1 MSGSRAIM
9 LSLSVRDADVVR
21 RELEK
26 MGTAGEAALKRLDDA
41 AKRTAE
47 RGGLGAVATTA
58 SEVSRSLE
66 GMAGRLG
73 PLGAGLSALGTGGA
87 AAAAGIAA
95 IGVAAVA
102 AVRAGDELAQT
113 LARISNATG
122 GLQSAV
128 AVYDQL
134 YRLSLQTGVAVTE
147 SAAAFTRFS
156 VAASEIGA
164 TSGQVM
170 QLVRGLQQAGVVSGS
185 TLQETAA
192 ATMQLGQA
200 LASGVL
206 QGDEL
211 RSLLENMPVLA
222 QSLARELG
230 VGVGELRKLGAEGE
244 LTASRVMPALLR
256 ATEQIREQFEAMPPS
271 LARGFSAVSTATGRF
286 LGELDQALGTSRA
299 IAERLVGAANLIDRV
314 RRSAGLGSPE
324 ERAASTADA
333 AQGRVAQVRAD
344 VARLQGQLDG
354 AEIDGVRTALPS
366 GARSQIERQLADR
379 REQLERE
386 EAALRAALEERN
398 RIAREADEARQAEEH
413 SAGQRRVEGERRRN
427 GEQTRE
433 LEESLDKRARAE
445 REYREAIERINRAR
459 AIGEGA
465 GGISEDRAREL
476 TREATARRDQAS
488 GAAAAAQEAERES
501 QRISDMVERAVERA
515 AQEEDRARQRRET
528 EERRELEQRQREN
541 ERTTDSITRYLA
553 DGFADAFRETGGG
566 FRALLQSMQQLAI
579 NTPIRLAVE
588 AVARPLV
595 SSVVSDISGA
605 GGMSSLLGLSGIGS
619 SISGALGLGGAG
631 FSLSGLLATPIAAG
645 ASGLSVG
652 GLGGAGGLAAL
663 EASGIGAAA
672 APGMT
677 TLGGALGG
685 IGGGFMIGSTI
696 GGMMARTGA
705 QRTNANIGAGLGAG
719 IGFMVGG
726 PIGGL
731 IGGALGGAG
740 GSLFGPSREN
750 RFFNVGVAA
759 NDDGT
764 LGITSAGGKRSDQEL
779 AALRQQTEQQL
790 AALNAQMAA
799 LGLRAAG
806 SVNLGSNVT
815 GANQIG
821 SLAEVTTQL
830 RLMAND
836 ARIQG
841 AIDRAGGTFT
851 GQLGAAQTAGAFIEQ
866 LDAFTQAV
874 RDAEDP
880 LGAIRRQ
887 FDAVRETAEK
897 LGFGLDE
904 VNQAQERAIREAT
917 ARLTAPLIGS
927 LNSLADYALRLRVAN
942 DNTGNPLSRLS
953 AAEQDFERTLAAARG
968 GDASAIGR
976 FQQTAET
983 FRGLSREVF
992 GTGQGFANA
1001 EGRIIEALT
1010 EIGSLGSDALTASVL
1025 ATETRN
1031 QTDTL
1036 VGALTRLQDELK
1048 ALRREVQ
1055 QGANNPLT
1063 ARAA

>member
-21 RELEK
+21 RELER

-41 AKRTAE
+41 ARRTAE

-58 SEVSRSLE
+58 GEVSRSLE

-73 PLGAGLSALGTGGA
+73 PLGAGLSALGAGGL

-95 IGVAAVA
+95 IGTAAVA
-102 AVRAGDELAQT
+102 AVRAGDELTQT
-113 LARISNATG
+113 LSRLASATG
-122 GLQSAV
+122 SAQAAV

-134 YRLSLQTGVAVTE
+134 YRLSLQTGQAVGDT
-147 SAAAFTRFS
+147 AAAFGRFAIATRE
-156 VAASEIGA
+156 VGA
-164 TSGQVM
+164 TNEQA
-170 QLVRGLQQAGVVSGS
+170 LALTRTLQQAAIVAGASG
-185 TLQETAA
+185 QEAA
-192 ATMQLGQA
+192 SAALQLGQA

-211 RSLLENMPVLA
+211 RSLLEAMPNLA
-222 QSLARELG
+222 QALARELG
-230 VGVGELRKLGAEGE
+230 VSVGELRRLGAEGQ
-244 LTASRVMPALLR
+244 LTADRVMPAILR
-256 ATEQIREQFEAMPPS
+256 AGEQIREQFEQMPPS
-271 LARGFSAVSTATGRF
+271 LARGFSAVSTATSRF

-299 IAERLVGAANLIDRV
+299 IAERLVGAAGLIDRL
-314 RRSAGLGSPE
+314 RRSAGFGSAE
-324 ERAASTADA
+324 DRATQAADT
-333 AQGRVAQVRAD
+333 AQGRVDRLRAEIANPRGFGPGED
-344 VARLQGQLDG
+344 TSEHVARL
-354 AEIDGVRTALPS
+354 
-366 GARSQIERQLADR
+366 R
-379 REQLERE
+379 RQLERE
-386 EAALRAALEERN
+386 EAALRAAVEERN

-427 GEQTRE
+427 AEQTRE

-465 GGISEDRAREL
+465 GGISESRAREL
-476 TREATARRDQAS
+476 TREAAARRDQAS

-501 QRISDMVERAVERA
+501 QRISDMVGRAVERA
-515 AQEEDRARQRRET
+515 EQEEGRARDRREA
-528 EERRELEQRQREN
+528 EEQRELERREREN
-541 ERTTDSITRYLA
+541 ERATDNITRYLA

-566 FRALLQSMQQLAI
+566 FRGLLQSMQQLAI
-579 NTPIRLAVE
+579 STPIRMAVE

-605 GGMSSLLGLSGIGS
+605 GGMASLLGLSGMGS
-619 SISGALGLGGAG
+619 ALGLGGAG
-631 FSLSGLLATPIAAG
+631 ASLSGLLNTTVIG
-645 ASGLSVG
+645 ASGAIGPTISG
-652 GLGGAGGLAAL
+652 AAMGGGASLGQL
-663 EASGIGAAA
+663 IG
-672 APGMT
+672 
-677 TLGGALGG
+677 
-685 IGGGFMIGSTI
+685 
-696 GGMMARTGA
+696 
-705 QRTNANIGAGLGAG
+705 GAGLGFGAGTLLNSLAGGNQTNGMIGSGGGAAAGALIGSIVPG
-719 IGFMVGG
+719 IGTV
-726 PIGGL
+726 IGGL
-731 IGGALGGAG
+731 IGGAGGGLLGGMFG
-740 GSLFGPSREN
+740 GRGN
-750 RFFNVGVAA
+750 RPGFFNVGVAA
-759 NDDGT
+759 NADGT
-764 LGITSAGGKRSDQEL
+764 LGITSAGGKRADQEL

-806 SVNLGSNVT
+806 SVNLGANVG

-851 GQLGAAQTAGAFIEQ
+851 GQLGAAQSAGALIQQ
-866 LDAFTQAV
+866 LDAFARAA

-968 GDASAIGR
+968 GDANAIGR

-983 FRGLSREVF
+983 FRSLSREVF
-992 GTGQGFANA
+992 GSGQGFAAA

-1010 EIGSLGSDALTASVL
+1010 QIGSLGSDALTASVL

-1036 VGALTRLQDELK
+1036 VGALTRLQDELR

>member
-1 MSGSRAIM
+1 M

-41 AKRTAE
+41 AKRTAQ

-58 SEVSRSLE
+58 GEVSRSLE

-102 AVRAGDELAQT
+102 AVRAGDELTQT

-134 YRLSLQTGVAVTE
+134 YRLSLQTGVAITE

-185 TLQETAA
+185 TVQETAA

-222 QSLARELG
+222 QLLARELG
-230 VGVGELRKLGAEGE
+230 VGVGELRKMGAEGE

-299 IAERLVGAANLIDRV
+299 IAERLVGAANLIDRL
-314 RRSAGLGSPE
+314 RRSAGLGNAE
-324 ERAASTADA
+324 DRATQAADT
-333 AQGRVAQVRAD
+333 AQGRVDRLRAEIANPRGFGPGED
-344 VARLQGQLDG
+344 TSAHVARLQ
-354 AEIDGVRTALPS
+354 R
-366 GARSQIERQLADR
+366 
-379 REQLERE
+379 QLERE
-386 EAALRAALEERN
+386 EAALRAAVEERN

-427 GEQTRE
+427 AEQTRE

-445 REYREAIERINRAR
+445 REYREAIERINRQR
-459 AIGEGA
+459 ALGEGA
-465 GGISEDRAREL
+465 GGLSEDRAREL
-476 TREATARRDQAS
+476 MREAAARRDQAS

-501 QRISDMVERAVERA
+501 QRISDMTARVTERA

-553 DGFADAFRETGGG
+553 DGFADSFRETGGN
-566 FRALLQSMQQLAI
+566 FRALLQSMQRLAI
-579 NTPIRLAVE
+579 STPIRMAVE
-588 AVARPLV
+588 AIARPLV
-595 SSVVSDISGA
+595 SSVVSDVSGA
-605 GGMSSLLGLSGIGS
+605 GGMMGLLGLSGMGGALGL
-619 SISGALGLGGAG
+619 GALGLGGAG
-631 FSLSGLLATPIAAG
+631 ASLSGLLNTTVIG
-645 ASGLSVG
+645 ASGPIGPTLSGAALGGGASVG
-652 GLGGAGGLAAL
+652 QLLGGAGLGFGAGLLLNSLVGGKQTGGMIGSGGGAL
-663 EASGIGAAA
+663 AGALIGSIVPGIG
-672 APGMT
+672 T
-677 TLGGALGG
+677 LLGGA
-685 IGGGFMIGSTI
+685 IGGA
-696 GGMMARTGA
+696 GG
-705 QRTNANIGAGLGAG
+705 GLL
-719 IGFMVGG
+719 
-726 PIGGL
+726 GGL
-731 IGGALGGAG
+731 IGPGRAR
-740 GSLFGPSREN
+740 S
-750 RFFNVGVAA
+750 FFNVNVGA
-759 NDDGT
+759 DDSGL
-764 LGITSAGGKRSDQEL
+764 LGITGSGAKNAGQAVD
-779 AALRQQTEQQL
+779 ALLQQTQQEI
-790 AALNAQMAA
+790 AALNAQMSA
-799 LGLRAAG
+799 LGLRVTG
-806 SVNLGSNVT
+806 SAVLGSDEADPNR
-815 GANQIG
+815 AS
-821 SLAEVTTQL
+821 SLSAALGQFSL
-830 RLMAND
+830 SASD

-841 AIDRAGGTFT
+841 AIGRAGGTLSS
-851 GQLGAAQTAGAFIEQ
+851 GLGAAQEAAAMIAQ
-866 LDAFTQAV
+866 LDAFALSV
-874 RDAEDP
+874 KDAADP
-880 LGAIRRQ
+880 LSAVARQ
-887 FDAVRETAEK
+887 FDGLRATAER
-897 LGFGLDE
+897 LGFGLEE
-904 VNQAQERAIREAT
+904 VNAQQQRAIEQAREQLLRPVTGA
-917 ARLTAPLIGS
+917 IGG
-927 LNSLADYALRLRVAN
+927 LADYALRLRVAN

-968 GDASAIGR
+968 GDANAIGR
-976 FQQTAET
+976 FQQSAET

-1010 EIGSLGSDALTASVL
+1010 QIGSLGSDALTASVL
-1025 ATETRN
+1025 ASETRN
-1031 QTDTL
+1031 QTETL
-1036 VGALTRLQDELK
+1036 VGALARLQDELK